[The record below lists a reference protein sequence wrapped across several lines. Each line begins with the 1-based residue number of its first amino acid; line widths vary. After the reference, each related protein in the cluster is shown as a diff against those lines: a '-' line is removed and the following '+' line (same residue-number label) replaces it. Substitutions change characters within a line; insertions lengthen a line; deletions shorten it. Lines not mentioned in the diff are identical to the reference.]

1 MPLHA
6 DDTPSSPTAA
16 GSATPVPPELVEQAR
31 EELGAR
37 TRGARFDR
45 SARRAQVEMAREL
58 MRAAR
63 RRRAVRVP
71 RP

>member
-16 GSATPVPPELVEQAR
+16 GSATPVPPELAR
-31 EELGAR
+31 QELDAR